1 MEKAIRLEAK
11 RFPGGLGQEVSRAFI
26 VDFHSVVTGTEDG
39 GGGGE
44 CLLRCS
50 GVGVEPGPLCMLG
63 KLCAESHPQASQLTS
78 FAAKELLA
86 RVGRAFPVR
95 AVCVLSHKPCLP

>member
-26 VDFHSVVTGTEDG
+26 VEFHSVVTGTEDG
-39 GGGGE
+39 GGM
-44 CLLRCS
+44 LTQVLRCW
-50 GVGVEPGPLCMLG
+50 GGTWALVHARQALCRVT
-63 KLCAESHPQASQLTS
+63 PPASQLTS

-86 RVGRAFPVR
+86 RVGQAFPVR

>member
-11 RFPGGLGQEVSRAFI
+11 RFPGGLGQEVSLAFI
-26 VDFHSVVTGTEDG
+26 VDFHSVVTGTED
-39 GGGGE
+39 GGGE

-63 KLCAESHPQASQLTS
+63 KHCAESHPQAS
-78 FAAKELLA
+78 
-86 RVGRAFPVR
+86 R
-95 AVCVLSHKPCLP
+95 